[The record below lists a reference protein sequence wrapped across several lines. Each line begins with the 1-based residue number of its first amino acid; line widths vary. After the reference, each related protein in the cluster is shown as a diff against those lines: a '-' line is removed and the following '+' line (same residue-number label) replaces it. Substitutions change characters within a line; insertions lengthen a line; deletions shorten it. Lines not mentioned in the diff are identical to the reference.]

1 MTDPLTRAEASLL
14 RAVLRQPG
22 LEFRLPTGRMR
33 APVRLTACATV
44 SALVKRGLVLLV
56 WAYKNGDLGLRGT
69 EAAATFFRDA

>member
-1 MTDPLTRAEASLL
+1 MNT
-14 RAVLRQPG
+14 G
-22 LEFRLPTGRMR
+22 LSTGRMKG
-33 APVRLTACATV
+33 AVRLTACATV

>member
-1 MTDPLTRAEASLL
+1 M
-14 RAVLRQPG
+14 
-22 LEFRLPTGRMR
+22 EFRLPTGRMR

-69 EAAATFFRDA
+69 AAAAGDGRPADAEDAPEGT